1 MLKNKKKVKI
11 VTLSILFCAVVFL
24 LGLCIGAKYFG
35 VQHKKI
41 KFEAKTIRF
50 YTIKKMLGKTI
61 NNDEKVVV
69 KKFQENTE
77 NCIKNFSTEEQKKV
91 DVLKDEVLS
100 LAKGNDKIAFRLKDL
115 RSIKRKELVS
125 LAKKIKEIIDTTS
138 SFADWLNNPNVRNR
152 LKFDIKVCLI
162 KNGYPPQYSPEV
174 FRKVMEQVENFSEN
188 N

>member
-35 VQHKKI
+35 IQHKKI

-125 LAKKIKEIIDTTS
+125 LAKKIKKCNIKGIKALNKDERKMLRLATFKMEI
-138 SFADWLNNPNVRNR
+138 N
-152 LKFDIKVCLI
+152 DII
-162 KNGYPPQYSPEV
+162 KLYNGI
-174 FRKVMEQVENFSEN
+174 K
-188 N
+188 